1 MVSGSCIYN
10 YLFAT
15 IKKSQFE
22 DKMVKKR
29 PYLLLTLAKTAKIH
43 MSFLLIPCFSQVIK
57 IQRETKNWLTN
68 KSKDKSD

>member
-29 PYLLLTLAKTAKIH
+29 PYLLLALAKTAKIH
-43 MSFLLIPCFSQVIK
+43 MSFLLIPYFSQVIK